1 MVTRAPQ
8 GTTVEGQFPYRAPL
22 QLKRCKLLYSQGVGM
37 AAGAEFGIWFGMLSH
52 APYQARAF
60 TRRMRGVRPGR
71 DRQLS
76 TLLRGFG
83 GRLEWIER
91 RGGIRDVVL
100 ERFDQSGVESH
111 W

>member
-1 MVTRAPQ
+1 
-8 GTTVEGQFPYRAPL
+8 VEGQFPYRAPL

-37 AAGAEFGIWFGMLSH
+37 AAGADFGIWFGMLSH

-83 GRLEWIER
+83 GRLER
-91 RGGIRDVVL
+91 SSAAAVSGRGAGTIRSV
-100 ERFDQSGVESH
+100 QC
-111 W
+111 